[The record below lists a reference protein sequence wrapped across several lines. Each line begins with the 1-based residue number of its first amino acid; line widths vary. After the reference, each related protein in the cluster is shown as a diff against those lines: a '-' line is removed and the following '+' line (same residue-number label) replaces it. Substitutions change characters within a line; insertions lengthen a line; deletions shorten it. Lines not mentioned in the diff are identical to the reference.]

1 LRTLPAVLLLVPA
14 ILLEG
19 AVTYSYHNDL
29 SRTGGATTFSS
40 AIYDLRDYLERE
52 HAGQVIVA
60 MDWGFRRP
68 LQFLSSERVVP
79 IEGYGLSAAPPEEF
93 YHTLREW
100 LKDPNVVYLFHT
112 RDATAY
118 PRHEDFLE
126 QARLQNK
133 RPDLVRTF
141 YQRDGIPV
149 YEVYVVK

>member
-1 LRTLPAVLLLVPA
+1 MPAVLLLVPTL
-14 ILLEG
+14 LLEV

-52 HAGQVIVA
+52 HSGKEIVA

-68 LQFLSSERVVP
+68 LQFLSQERVVP
-79 IEGYGLSAAPPEEF
+79 IEGYGLSVAPPEEF

-100 LKDPNVVYLFHT
+100 LKDPNIVYLFHT

-118 PRHEDFLE
+118 PRHEDFRE
-126 QARLQNK
+126 QARLAGKQVE
-133 RPDLVRTF
+133 LARTF
-141 YQRDGIPV
+141 YQRDEIPI